1 MARFEEKAQK
11 ARNART
17 AHKIEL
23 IRPVVG
29 PSDFLPTD
37 EQKLVIGSKAPRLIV
52 FGGPGSGKTATLVE
66 TVVSLIKSD
75 GVKPGNS
82 GIDPNSIL
90 VLTYGRERAS
100 ELRDKIVI
108 QSGANAFEPIVRTF
122 HSLAFSIINTQ
133 VEADDPKYVL
143 ISGAEQ
149 DSFIRELLAN
159 PEHSPQVKWPKVLEP
174 ALSTKGF
181 ARELRDLILRASE
194 RNFTYKELI
203 ERGHLLNE
211 PWWEP
216 AANFWKIYDQILG
229 IRYGFVSGAAKRI
242 DSSSIISQAIFDL
255 NKRAKI
261 RESFQNKFK
270 VIVIDEFQESDNSQR
285 DLLDL
290 LASDR
295 VILFADP
302 QSAIGQFRGAD
313 PEGVRSY
320 ATNNN
325 FEALELT
332 TALRTPNSITELCNT
347 VSTKFRNP
355 GKTIEVSK
363 ENDEAKGAKDATSR
377 INAGKI
383 DVAKLASQSDCAN
396 YIAHAF
402 RTAHLRDGVAWS
414 QMAVILRSPGAGVS
428 AISRA
433 FALNNIPVR
442 IDSDAQALGEN
453 PAIKP
458 ILTIAQIALGT
469 IKLIPSNWDL
479 IEEILFSEFGGADA
493 LSLRQMRIDL
503 GKLRE
508 PGDEAKPSTQI
519 ILEIIDNNDAPL
531 PWEQLLSLK
540 RIADVIAEARKVVRM
555 NSKGSKKVDIA
566 DLIWAI
572 WSTAK
577 NYEGDSLATTWR
589 NRALKGGMRGAA
601 ADRDLDA
608 VITLFESARRFAE
621 RMPDSDPQLFLDQIL
636 SESIQS
642 DAIAAHGQRGE
653 VVSVMT
659 VHSAK
664 GLEWDLVAITGLQEG
679 VWPNLKARG
688 SLLGSERLV
697 ESERT
702 ESTARREIETSAA
715 NALVED
721 ERRLL
726 KVAISRAKQALV
738 VTAYSKEDDSEPSQY
753 FEEIYEAVHGTSS
766 IEAEVLDLPRS
777 LTPQALVSTLRRNLE
792 ASDSKK
798 SDSENKEFSAKLL
811 QTLAVREI
819 QSAKVENWLGGL
831 SLSTTE
837 PILPPDAQVSVS
849 PSNLQSFSEC
859 GLKWFIEKSGGR
871 DGDSTAQL
879 LGIAIHSL
887 AAMLKGEPGLTFDEL
902 ATRLENGWQLID
914 GNKGWVRDYQFKLA
928 LEKLEKFYKWYST
941 NKSNRTLFAVEAE
954 FNKVIGRALF
964 NGSVDRVEVDSEGRV
979 YIVDLKTGAPDI
991 SKKKAEDHKQLA
1003 GYQLAVYEEAFTGES
1018 PGTES
1023 AGAELLFL
1031 GTGGNS
1037 ASAKP
1042 QPVKDH
1048 ETIKAEVIAAADGM
1062 SANEFIATVNDRCR
1076 MCAVKG
1082 ICPIQPQGRTVIDK

>member
-1 MARFEEKAQK
+1 VAGNEKTAR
-11 ARNART
+11 
-17 AHKIEL
+17 KIEL
-23 IRPVVG
+23 IRPVVQ
-29 PSDFLPTD
+29 PFDFTATP
-37 EQKLVIGSKAPRLIV
+37 EQKLVIDSKVPRLIV
-52 FGGPGSGKTATLVE
+52 FGGPGTGKTSTLIE
-66 TVVSLIKSD
+66 TVVSQIKS
-75 GVKPGNS
+75 GV
-82 GIDPNSIL
+82 DPNSIL

-100 ELRDKIVI
+100 ELRDQIVI

-133 VEADDPKYVL
+133 VDADDSKYVL

-159 PEHSPQVKWPKVLEP
+159 PEHSPQVKWPKALEP

-194 RNFTYKELI
+194 RNFTYKKLI
-203 ERGHLLNE
+203 EKGHLLNE

-216 AANFWKIYDQILG
+216 AANFWKIYDEILG
-229 IRYGFVSGAAKRI
+229 IRYGFISGAAKRI
-242 DSSSIISQAIFDL
+242 DSSSIISQAIADL
-255 NKRAKI
+255 TKRAKI

-270 VIVIDEFQESDNSQR
+270 TVIIDEFQESDNSQR

-295 VILFADP
+295 VTLFADP

-313 PEGVRSY
+313 PEGVRAY
-320 ATNNN
+320 AAKNN
-325 FEALELT
+325 FEILEFT
-332 TALRTPNSITELCNT
+332 KSIRNPAAITDLSN
-347 VSTKFRNP
+347 VISSKFRIP
-355 GKTIEVSK
+355 GKPVASNERA
-363 ENDEAKGAKDATSR
+363 DM
-377 INAGKI
+377 GKI

-402 RTAHLRDGVAWS
+402 RTAHLRDGIAWS

-433 FALNNIPVR
+433 FALNNIPIQ
-442 IDSDAQALGEN
+442 IDSDAQSLGEN

-458 ILTIAQIALGT
+458 ILTIAQIALGS

-479 IEEILFSEFGGADA
+479 IEEVLFSEFGGADA
-493 LSLRQMRIDL
+493 LSLRQMRIEI

-508 PGDEAKPSTQI
+508 PGDEAKSSTQI

-531 PWEQLLSLK
+531 PWEQLLSL
-540 RIADVIAEARKVVRM
+540 RRVADVIAEARKVVRM
-555 NSKGSKKVDIA
+555 NSKGSNSVDIA

-572 WSTAK
+572 WSTAE
-577 NYEGDSLATTWR
+577 NYEGDTLAATWR
-589 NRALKGGMRGAA
+589 TRALKGGMRGAA

-621 RMPDSDPQLFLDQIL
+621 RMPGSDPQLFLDQIL

-642 DAIAAHGQRGE
+642 DAIAARGQRGE

-679 VWPNLKARG
+679 IWPNLKARG

-702 ESTARREIETSAA
+702 QAIARREIEVSAA

-726 KVAISRAKQALV
+726 KVAISRAKAALV
-738 VTAYSKEDDSEPSQY
+738 ITAYSKEDDSEPSQY
-753 FEEIYEAVHGTSS
+753 FEEIYESVHGISS
-766 IEAEVLDLPRS
+766 IEADVVELPRS
-777 LTPQALVSTLRRNLE
+777 LTPQALVSTLRQNLE
-792 ASDSKK
+792 ASDSGK
-798 SDSENKEFSAKLL
+798 SDLNNQEFSAKLL
-811 QTLAVREI
+811 QTLAAREI
-819 QSAKVENWLGGL
+819 QSAKVENWLGGFQL
-831 SLSTTE
+831 SSTE

-849 PSNLQSFSEC
+849 PSNLQTFSEC

-914 GNKGWVRDYQFKLA
+914 GNKGWVRDYQFSLA
-928 LEKLEKFYKWYST
+928 LEKLEKFYKWHSE
-941 NKSNRTLFAVEAE
+941 NKSKRTLFAVEAE
-954 FNKVIGRALF
+954 FEKVIGRALF
-964 NGSVDRVEVDSEGRV
+964 NGSVDRVEVDCEGRV

-1003 GYQLAVYEEAFTGES
+1003 GYQLAVYEEAFSGDS
-1018 PGTES
+1018 PGTQS

-1031 GTGGNS
+1031 GSDSKS

-1042 QPVKDH
+1042 QAVKDH
-1048 ETIKAEVIAAADGM
+1048 DAIKEEVIAAADAM
-1062 SANEFIATVNDRCR
+1062 SANQFTATVNDRCR

-1082 ICPIQPQGRTVIDK
+1082 LCPIQPQGRTVID

>member
-1 MARFEEKAQK
+1 MARNEKT
-11 ARNART
+11 AR
-17 AHKIEL
+17 KIEL
-23 IRPVVG
+23 IRPVIT
-29 PSDFLPTD
+29 PSDFAPTS
-37 EQKLVIGSKAPRLIV
+37 EQKLVIDSKSPRLIV
-52 FGGPGSGKTATLVE
+52 FGGPGTGKTTTLTE
-66 TVVSLIKSD
+66 TVVSQIKS
-75 GVKPGNS
+75 GV
-82 GIDPNSIL
+82 DPNSIL

-100 ELRDKIVI
+100 ELRDQIVI

-133 VEADDPKYVL
+133 VDADDPKYVL

-159 PEHSPQVKWPKVLEP
+159 PEHSPQVKWPKVLEQ

-194 RNFTYKELI
+194 RNFTYKKLVEK
-203 ERGHLLNE
+203 GHLLNE

-216 AANFWKIYDQILG
+216 AANFWKIYDEILG
-229 IRYGFVSGAAKRI
+229 IRYGFISGAAKRI
-242 DSSSIISQAIFDL
+242 DSSSIISQAISDL
-255 NKRAKI
+255 TKKPKI
-261 RESFQNKFK
+261 RDSFQNKFK
-270 VIVIDEFQESDNSQR
+270 IIIIDEFQESDNSQR
-285 DLLDL
+285 NLLDL

-313 PEGVRSY
+313 PEGVRAY
-320 ATNNN
+320 AASNN
-325 FEALELT
+325 FETLELT
-332 TALRTPNSITELCNT
+332 TAIRTPAAITELSNAI
-347 VSTKFRNP
+347 SSKFRNP
-355 GKTIEVSK
+355 GKPIEPKK
-363 ENDEAKGAKDATSR
+363 EAENATSR
-377 INAGKI
+377 I

-402 RTAHLRDGVAWS
+402 RSAHLRDGIAWS

-433 FALNNIPVR
+433 FALNNIPIQ

-458 ILTIAQIALGT
+458 ILTIAQIALGN

-479 IEEILFSEFGGADA
+479 IEEVLFSEFGGADA

-508 PGDEAKPSTQI
+508 PGDDAKPSTQI
-519 ILEIIDNNDAPL
+519 ILEIIDDNDAPL

-540 RIADVIAEARKVVRM
+540 RVADVIAEARKVVRM
-555 NSKGSKKVDIA
+555 NSKGSSSVDIA

-577 NYEGDSLATTWR
+577 NYEGDSLANTWR

-621 RMPDSDPQLFLDQIL
+621 RMPGSDPQLFLDQLL

-642 DAIAAHGQRGE
+642 DAIAARGQRGE

-679 VWPNLKARG
+679 IWPNLKARG

-702 ESTARREIETSAA
+702 EATARREIEASAA
-715 NALVED
+715 SALVED

-726 KVAISRAKQALV
+726 KVAVSRAKAALV
-738 VTAYSKEDDSEPSQY
+738 ITAYSKEDDSEPSQY
-753 FEEIYEAVHGTSS
+753 FEELYEHVHGISS
-766 IEAEVLDLPRS
+766 IEAEVVDLPRS
-777 LTPQALVSTLRRNLE
+777 LTPQALVSTLRRNLS
-792 ASDSKK
+792 ANDA
-798 SDSENKEFSAKLL
+798 EFSAKLL
-811 QTLAVREI
+811 QTLAAKEI

-831 SLSTTE
+831 KPSSTE

-928 LEKLEKFYKWYST
+928 LEKLEKFYKWHAE
-941 NKSNRTLFAVEAE
+941 NKSKRTLFAVEAE
-954 FNKVIGRALF
+954 FEKVIGRALF
-964 NGSVDRVEVDSEGRV
+964 NGSVDRVEVDEAGQV

-1003 GYQLAVYEEAFTGES
+1003 GYQLAVYEEAFSGDS
-1018 PGTES
+1018 PGVES

-1031 GTGGNS
+1031 GTDSKS

-1048 ETIKAEVIAAADGM
+1048 ETIKAEVVAAADAM
-1062 SANEFIATVNDRCR
+1062 SSNEFTATVNDRCR

-1082 ICPIQPQGRTVIDK
+1082 LCPIQPQGRSVIDP

>member
-1 MARFEEKAQK
+1 MARFEQK
-11 ARNART
+11 ARNERT
-17 AHKIEL
+17 ARKIEL
-23 IRPVVG
+23 IRPVVEAAN
-29 PSDFLPTD
+29 FVATT
-37 EQKLVIGSKAPRLIV
+37 EQKLVVDSNAPRLIV
-52 FGGPGSGKTATLVE
+52 LGGPGTGKTATLVE

-75 GVKPGNS
+75 V
-82 GIDPNSIL
+82 DPNSIL

-229 IRYGFVSGAAKRI
+229 IRYGFISGAAKRI
-242 DSSSIISQAIFDL
+242 DSSSIISQAISDL
-255 NKRAKI
+255 NQKAKI
-261 RESFQNKFK
+261 RALFQNKFK

-285 DLLDL
+285 KLLDL

-313 PEGVRSY
+313 PEGVRAY
-320 ATNNN
+320 AAKNGY
-325 FEALELT
+325 EELELT
-332 TALRTPNSITELCNT
+332 KAIRTPAAITELSNAI
-347 VSTKFRNP
+347 SAKFRIP
-355 GKTIEVSK
+355 GKPIQAT
-363 ENDEAKGAKDATSR
+363 GA
-377 INAGKI
+377 AGKI

-402 RTAHLRDGVAWS
+402 RTAHLRDGIAWS

-433 FALNNIPVR
+433 FALNNIPIQ

-458 ILTIAQIALGT
+458 ILTIAQIALGK

-479 IEEILFSEFGGADA
+479 IEEILFSEFGGADP
-493 LSLRQMRIDL
+493 LSLRQMRIDI

-555 NSKGSKKVDIA
+555 NSKGSNQVDIA

-577 NYEGDSLATTWR
+577 NYEGDLLAHTWR

-621 RMPDSDPQLFLDQIL
+621 RMPGSDPQLFLDQLL

-642 DAIAAHGQRGE
+642 DAIAARGQRGE

-679 VWPNLKARG
+679 IWPNLKARG

-702 ESTARREIETSAA
+702 QSTARREIETSAA

-726 KVAISRAKQALV
+726 KVAISRAKAALV

-753 FEEIYEAVHGTSS
+753 FEEIYESVHGISS

-777 LTPQALVSTLRRNLE
+777 LTPQALVSTLRQNLE
-792 ASDSKK
+792 GSDV
-798 SDSENKEFSAKLL
+798 FSARLL
-811 QTLAVREI
+811 RTLAAKEI

-837 PILPPDAQVSVS
+837 PILPPDAEVSVS

-887 AAMLKGEPGLTFDEL
+887 AAMLKGEPGLTFEEL
-902 ATRLENGWQLID
+902 STRLENGWQLID

-928 LEKLEKFYKWYST
+928 LEKLEKFYKWHST

-954 FNKVIGRALF
+954 FKKVIGRALF
-964 NGSVDRVEVDSEGRV
+964 NGSVDRVEVDNEGRV

-1018 PGTES
+1018 PGNQS

-1031 GTGGNS
+1031 GTDSKS
-1037 ASAKP
+1037 AAAKP
-1042 QPVKDH
+1042 QTVKNH
-1048 ETIKAEVIAAADGM
+1048 ETIKAEVIAAADAM
-1062 SANEFIATVNDRCR
+1062 SANEFTATVNDRCR

-1082 ICPIQPQGRTVIDK
+1082 LCPIQPQGRTVIDK

>member
-1 MARFEEKAQK
+1 MARFEQK
-11 ARNART
+11 ARNERT
-17 AHKIEL
+17 ARKIEL
-23 IRPVVG
+23 IRPVVEAAN
-29 PSDFLPTD
+29 FVATT
-37 EQKLVIGSKAPRLIV
+37 EQKLVIDSKAPRLIV
-52 FGGPGSGKTATLVE
+52 LGGPGTGKTATLVE

-75 GVKPGNS
+75 V
-82 GIDPNSIL
+82 DPNSIL

-229 IRYGFVSGAAKRI
+229 IRYGFISGAAKRI
-242 DSSSIISQAIFDL
+242 DSSSIISQAISDL
-255 NKRAKI
+255 NQKAKI
-261 RESFQNKFK
+261 RALFQNKFK

-285 DLLDL
+285 KLLDL

-313 PEGVRSY
+313 PEGVRAY
-320 ATNNN
+320 AAKNGY
-325 FEALELT
+325 EELELT
-332 TALRTPNSITELCNT
+332 KAIRTPAAITELSNAI
-347 VSTKFRNP
+347 SAKFRIP
-355 GKTIEVSK
+355 GKPIQ
-363 ENDEAKGAKDATSR
+363 ATQA
-377 INAGKI
+377 AGKI

-402 RTAHLRDGVAWS
+402 RTAHLRDGIAWS

-433 FALNNIPVR
+433 FALNNIPIQ

-458 ILTIAQIALGT
+458 ILTIAQIALGK

-479 IEEILFSEFGGADA
+479 IEEILFSEFGGADP
-493 LSLRQMRIDL
+493 LSLRQMRIDI

-555 NSKGSKKVDIA
+555 NSKGSNQVDIA

-577 NYEGDSLATTWR
+577 NYEGDLLANTWR

-621 RMPDSDPQLFLDQIL
+621 RMPGSDPQLFLDQLL

-642 DAIAAHGQRGE
+642 DAIAARGQRGE

-679 VWPNLKARG
+679 IWPNLKARG

-702 ESTARREIETSAA
+702 QSTARREIETSAA

-726 KVAISRAKQALV
+726 KVAISRAKAALV

-753 FEEIYEAVHGTSS
+753 FEEIYEAVHGISS

-777 LTPQALVSTLRRNLE
+777 LTPQALVSTLRQNLE
-792 ASDSKK
+792 DSDV
-798 SDSENKEFSAKLL
+798 FSARLL
-811 QTLAVREI
+811 RTLAAKEI

-831 SLSTTE
+831 GLSTTE
-837 PILPPDAQVSVS
+837 PILPPDAEVSVS

-887 AAMLKGEPGLTFDEL
+887 AAMLKGEPGLTFEEL
-902 ATRLENGWQLID
+902 STRLENGWQLID

-928 LEKLEKFYKWYST
+928 LEKLEKFYKWHST

-954 FNKVIGRALF
+954 FKKVIGRALF
-964 NGSVDRVEVDSEGRV
+964 NGSVDRVEVDNEGRV

-1018 PGTES
+1018 PGNQS

-1031 GTGGNS
+1031 GTDSKS
-1037 ASAKP
+1037 AAAKP
-1042 QPVKDH
+1042 QTVKDH
-1048 ETIKAEVIAAADGM
+1048 ETIKAEVIAAADAM
-1062 SANEFIATVNDRCR
+1062 SANEFTATVNDRCR

-1082 ICPIQPQGRTVIDK
+1082 LCPIQPQGRTVIDK

>member
-1 MARFEEKAQK
+1 MARFEQK
-11 ARNART
+11 ARNERT
-17 AHKIEL
+17 ARKIEL
-23 IRPVVG
+23 IRPVVEAAN
-29 PSDFLPTD
+29 FVATT
-37 EQKLVIGSKAPRLIV
+37 EQKLVIDSNAPRLIV
-52 FGGPGSGKTATLVE
+52 LGGPGTGKTATLVE

-75 GVKPGNS
+75 G
-82 GIDPNSIL
+82 DPNSIL

-229 IRYGFVSGAAKRI
+229 IRYGFISGAAKRI
-242 DSSSIISQAIFDL
+242 DSSSIISQAISDL
-255 NKRAKI
+255 NQKAKI
-261 RESFQNKFK
+261 RALFQNKFK

-285 DLLDL
+285 KLLDL

-313 PEGVRSY
+313 PEGVRAY
-320 ATNNN
+320 AAKNGY
-325 FEALELT
+325 EELELT
-332 TALRTPNSITELCNT
+332 KAIRTPAAITELSNAI
-347 VSTKFRNP
+347 SAKFRIP
-355 GKTIEVSK
+355 GKPIQTTQ
-363 ENDEAKGAKDATSR
+363 A
-377 INAGKI
+377 AGKI

-402 RTAHLRDGVAWS
+402 RTAHLRDGIAWS

-433 FALNNIPVR
+433 FALNNIPIQ

-458 ILTIAQIALGT
+458 ILTIAQIALGK

-479 IEEILFSEFGGADA
+479 IEEILFSEFGGADP
-493 LSLRQMRIDL
+493 LSLRQMRIDI

-555 NSKGSKKVDIA
+555 NSKGSNQVDIA

-577 NYEGDSLATTWR
+577 NYEGDLLANTWR

-621 RMPDSDPQLFLDQIL
+621 RMPGSDPQLFLDQLL

-642 DAIAAHGQRGE
+642 DAIAARGQRGE

-679 VWPNLKARG
+679 IWPNLKARG

-702 ESTARREIETSAA
+702 QSTARREIETSAA

-726 KVAISRAKQALV
+726 KVAISRAKAALV

-753 FEEIYEAVHGTSS
+753 FEEIYEAVHGISS

-777 LTPQALVSTLRRNLE
+777 LTPQALVSTLRQNLE
-792 ASDSKK
+792 DSDV
-798 SDSENKEFSAKLL
+798 FSARLL
-811 QTLAVREI
+811 RTLAAKEI

-837 PILPPDAQVSVS
+837 PILLPDSEVSVS

-887 AAMLKGEPGLTFDEL
+887 AAMLKGEPGLTFEEL
-902 ATRLENGWQLID
+902 STRLENGWQLID

-928 LEKLEKFYKWYST
+928 LEKLEKFYKWHST

-954 FNKVIGRALF
+954 FKKVIGRALF
-964 NGSVDRVEVDSEGRV
+964 NGSVDRVEVDNEGRV

-1018 PGTES
+1018 PGNQS

-1031 GTGGNS
+1031 GTDSKS
-1037 ASAKP
+1037 AAAKP
-1042 QPVKDH
+1042 QTVKDH
-1048 ETIKAEVIAAADGM
+1048 ETIKAEVIAAADAM
-1062 SANEFIATVNDRCR
+1062 SANEFTATVNDRCR

-1082 ICPIQPQGRTVIDK
+1082 LCPIQPQGRTVIDK

>member
-1 MARFEEKAQK
+1 MARTEKS
-11 ARNART
+11 AR
-17 AHKIEL
+17 KIEL
-23 IRPVVG
+23 IRPVIEA
-29 PSDFLPTD
+29 SNFAATT
-37 EQKLVIGSKAPRLIV
+37 EQKLVIDSDAPRLIV
-52 FGGPGSGKTATLVE
+52 FGGPGTGKTKTLTQ
-66 TVVSLIKSD
+66 TVVSQIKS
-75 GVKPGNS
+75 GV
-82 GIDPNSIL
+82 DPNSIL

-100 ELRDKIVI
+100 ELRDQIVI

-133 VEADDPKYVL
+133 VDADDPKYVL

-194 RNFTYKELI
+194 RNFTYKKLVEK
-203 ERGHLLNE
+203 GHLLNE

-216 AANFWKIYDQILG
+216 AANFWKIYDEILG
-229 IRYGFVSGAAKRI
+229 IRYGFISGAAKRI
-242 DSSSIISQAIFDL
+242 DSSSIISQAISDL
-255 NKRAKI
+255 TKRAKI

-270 VIVIDEFQESDNSQR
+270 TIIIDEFQESDNSQR

-313 PEGVRSY
+313 PEGVRAY
-320 ATNNN
+320 AANNN
-325 FEALELT
+325 FETLELT
-332 TALRTPNSITELCNT
+332 TAIRTPAAITELSNAI
-347 VSTKFRNP
+347 SSKFRNP
-355 GKTIEVSK
+355 GKPVAPAEPSQPR
-363 ENDEAKGAKDATSR
+363 DDATSR
-377 INAGKI
+377 I

-402 RTAHLRDGVAWS
+402 RSAHLRDGIAWS

-433 FALNNIPVR
+433 FALNNIPIQ

-458 ILTIAQIALGT
+458 ILTIAQIALGNL
-469 IKLIPSNWDL
+469 KLIPSNWDL
-479 IEEILFSEFGGADA
+479 IEEVLFSEFGGADA

-508 PGDEAKPSTQI
+508 PGDDAKPSTQI
-519 ILEIIDNNDAPL
+519 ILEIIDHNDSPL

-540 RIADVIAEARKVVRM
+540 RVADVIAEARKVVRM
-555 NSKGSKKVDIA
+555 NSKGSSSVDIA

-621 RMPDSDPQLFLDQIL
+621 RMPGSDPQLFLDQIL

-642 DAIAAHGQRGE
+642 DAIAARGQRGE

-679 VWPNLKARG
+679 TWPNLKARG

-702 ESTARREIETSAA
+702 EATARREIEASAA
-715 NALVED
+715 SALVED

-726 KVAISRAKQALV
+726 KVAVSRAKAALV
-738 VTAYSKEDDSEPSQY
+738 ITAYSKEDDSEPSQY
-753 FEEIYEAVHGTSS
+753 FEELYEHVHGISS
-766 IEAEVLDLPRS
+766 IEADVVDLPRS
-777 LTPQALVSTLRRNLE
+777 LTPQALVSTLRRNLSTND
-792 ASDSKK
+792 A
-798 SDSENKEFSAKLL
+798 EFAAKLL
-811 QTLAVREI
+811 QTLAAKEI

-831 SLSTTE
+831 KPSSTE
-837 PILPPDAQVSVS
+837 PILPPDAEVSVS

-928 LEKLEKFYKWYST
+928 LEKLEKFYKWHSE
-941 NKSNRTLFAVEAE
+941 NKSKRTLFAVEAE
-954 FNKVIGRALF
+954 FEKVIGRALF

-991 SKKKAEDHKQLA
+991 TKKKAEDHKQLA
-1003 GYQLAVYEEAFTGES
+1003 GYQLAVYEEAFSGES
-1018 PGTES
+1018 PGILS

-1031 GTGGNS
+1031 GTDTKS

-1048 ETIKAEVIAAADGM
+1048 ETIKAEVVAAADAM
-1062 SANEFIATVNDRCR
+1062 SANEFTATVNDRCR

-1082 ICPIQPQGRTVIDK
+1082 LCPIQPQGRTVIDQ

>member
-1 MARFEEKAQK
+1 MARFEQK
-11 ARNART
+11 ARSERSAR
-17 AHKIEL
+17 KIEL
-23 IRPVVG
+23 IRPVIEA
-29 PSDFLPTD
+29 SNFAATA
-37 EQKLVIGSKAPRLIV
+37 EQKLVIDSDAPRLIA
-52 FGGPGSGKTATLVE
+52 FGGPGTGKTSTLVE
-66 TVVSLIKSD
+66 AVVSLI
-75 GVKPGNS
+75 NS

-100 ELRDKIVI
+100 ELRDQIVI

-133 VEADDPKYVL
+133 VNSDDPKYVL

-194 RNFTYKELI
+194 RNFTYKQLI
-203 ERGHLLNE
+203 EKGHLLNE

-216 AANFWKIYDQILG
+216 AANFWKIYDEILG
-229 IRYGFVSGAAKRI
+229 IRYGFISGAAKRI
-242 DSSSIISQAIFDL
+242 DSSSIISQAISDL
-255 NKRAKI
+255 SKKAKI

-285 DLLDL
+285 ELLDL

-313 PEGVRSY
+313 PEGVRAY
-320 ATNNN
+320 AAKNGYKE
-325 FEALELT
+325 FELT
-332 TALRTPNSITELCNT
+332 TAIRTPAAITELSNAI
-347 VSTKFRNP
+347 SAKFRNP
-355 GKTIEVSK
+355 GKTIKVA
-363 ENDEAKGAKDATSR
+363 NDATSG
-377 INAGKI
+377 IDMGKI
-383 DVAKLASQSDCAN
+383 NVAKLASQSDCAN

-402 RTAHLRDGVAWS
+402 RTAHLRDGIAWS

-433 FALNNIPVR
+433 FALNNIPIQ

-458 ILTIAQIALGT
+458 ILTMAQIALGK
-469 IKLIPSNWDL
+469 IKLVPSNWDL
-479 IEEILFSEFGGADA
+479 IEEVLFSEFGGADA
-493 LSLRQMRIDL
+493 LSLRQMRIDI

-508 PGDEAKPSTQI
+508 PGDDAKSSTHL

-555 NSKGSKKVDIA
+555 NSKGANKVDIA

-577 NYEGDSLATTWR
+577 NYEGDSLASTWR
-589 NRALKGGMRGAA
+589 TRALKGGMRGAA

-621 RMPDSDPQLFLDQIL
+621 RMPGSDPQLFLDQIL

-642 DAIAAHGQRGE
+642 DAIAARGQRGE

-679 VWPNLKARG
+679 IWPNLKARG

-702 ESTARREIETSAA
+702 QATARREIEVSAA

-726 KVAISRAKQALV
+726 KVAISRAKAALV
-738 VTAYSKEDDSEPSQY
+738 ITAYSKEDDSEPSQY
-753 FEEIYEAVHGTSS
+753 FEEIYEAVHGISS
-766 IEAEVLDLPRS
+766 IEADVVELPRS
-777 LTPQALVSTLRRNLE
+777 LTPQALVSTLRQNLE
-792 ASDSKK
+792 TSNST
-798 SDSENKEFSAKLL
+798 NKEFSARLL
-811 QTLAVREI
+811 KTLATKEI

-831 SLSTTE
+831 KISSTE

-928 LEKLEKFYKWYST
+928 LEKLEKFYKWHAT
-941 NKSNRTLFAVEAE
+941 NKSNRNLFAVEAE
-954 FNKVIGRALF
+954 FEKVIGRALF

-1003 GYQLAVYEEAFTGES
+1003 GYQLAVYEEAFTGDS
-1018 PGTES
+1018 PGTQS

-1031 GTGGNS
+1031 GTDGKS

-1048 ETIKAEVIAAADGM
+1048 ETIKAEVIAAADAM
-1062 SANEFIATVNDRCR
+1062 SANEFTATVNDRCR

-1082 ICPIQPQGRTVIDK
+1082 LCPIQPQGRTVIDKC

>member
-1 MARFEEKAQK
+1 V
-11 ARNART
+11 ART
-17 AHKIEL
+17 EKSARKIEL
-23 IRPVVG
+23 IRPALT
-29 PSDFLPTD
+29 PFDFAPTP
-37 EQKLVIGSKAPRLIV
+37 EQKLVIDSKLPRLIV
-52 FGGPGSGKTATLVE
+52 FGGPGTGKTKTLTQ
-66 TVVSLIKSD
+66 TVVSQIKS
-75 GVKPGNS
+75 GV
-82 GIDPNSIL
+82 DPNSIL

-100 ELRDKIVI
+100 ELRDQIVI

-133 VEADDPKYVL
+133 VDADDPKYVL

-194 RNFTYKELI
+194 RNFTYKKLVEK
-203 ERGHLLNE
+203 GHLLNE

-216 AANFWKIYDQILG
+216 AANFWKIYDEILG
-229 IRYGFVSGAAKRI
+229 IRYGFISGAAKRI
-242 DSSSIISQAIFDL
+242 DSSSIISQAISDL
-255 NKRAKI
+255 TTRAKI

-270 VIVIDEFQESDNSQR
+270 VIIIDEFQESDNSQR
-285 DLLDL
+285 ELLDL

-313 PEGVRSY
+313 PEGVRAY
-320 ATNNN
+320 AANNN
-325 FEALELT
+325 FETLELT
-332 TALRTPNSITELCNT
+332 TAIRTPAAITELSNAI
-347 VSTKFRNP
+347 SSKFRNP
-355 GKTIEVSK
+355 GKPVAPAEPSQPR
-363 ENDEAKGAKDATSR
+363 NDATSR
-377 INAGKI
+377 I

-402 RTAHLRDGVAWS
+402 RSAHLRDGIAWS

-433 FALNNIPVR
+433 FALNNIPIQ

-458 ILTIAQIALGT
+458 ILTIAQIALGN

-479 IEEILFSEFGGADA
+479 IEEVLFSEFGGTDA
-493 LSLRQMRIDL
+493 LSLRQMRIDI

-508 PGDEAKPSTQI
+508 PGDDARPSTQI
-519 ILEIIDNNDAPL
+519 ILEIIDHNDAPL

-540 RIADVIAEARKVVRM
+540 RVADVISEARKVVRM
-555 NSKGSKKVDIA
+555 NPKGSSSVDIA

-577 NYEGDSLATTWR
+577 NYEGDLLATTWR

-621 RMPDSDPQLFLDQIL
+621 RMPGSDPQLFLDQIL

-642 DAIAAHGQRGE
+642 DAIAARGQRGE

-664 GLEWDLVAITGLQEG
+664 GMEWDLVAITGLQEG
-679 VWPNLKARG
+679 AWPNLKARG

-702 ESTARREIETSAA
+702 EATARREIEASAA

-726 KVAISRAKQALV
+726 KVAVSRAKAALV
-738 VTAYSKEDDSEPSQY
+738 ITAYSKEDDSEPSQY
-753 FEEIYEAVHGTSS
+753 FEELYEHVHGISS
-766 IEAEVLDLPRS
+766 IEAEVVDLPRA
-777 LTPQALVSTLRRNLE
+777 LTPQALVSTLRRNLS
-792 ASDSKK
+792 ATDA
-798 SDSENKEFSAKLL
+798 EFSAKLL
-811 QTLAVREI
+811 QTLAAKEI
-819 QSAKVENWLGGL
+819 QSAKVENWLGAL
-831 SLSTTE
+831 NPSSTE

-928 LEKLEKFYKWYST
+928 LEKLEKFYKWHSE

-954 FNKVIGRALF
+954 FEKVIGRALF

-991 SKKKAEDHKQLA
+991 TKKKAEDHKQLA
-1003 GYQLAVYEEAFTGES
+1003 GYQLAVYEEAFSGES
-1018 PGTES
+1018 PGIES

-1031 GTGGNS
+1031 GTDTKS

-1042 QPVKDH
+1042 QSVKDY
-1048 ETIKAEVIAAADGM
+1048 ETIKAEVIAAADAM
-1062 SANEFIATVNDRCR
+1062 SANEFTATVNDRCR

-1082 ICPIQPQGRTVIDK
+1082 LCPIQPQGRSVIDQ

>member
-1 MARFEEKAQK
+1 MARTEKS
-11 ARNART
+11 AR
-17 AHKIEL
+17 KIEL
-23 IRPVVG
+23 IRPVIT
-29 PSDFLPTD
+29 PSEFAPST
-37 EQKLVIGSKAPRLIV
+37 EQKLVIDSKSPRLIV
-52 FGGPGSGKTATLVE
+52 VGGPGTGKTATLIE
-66 TVVSLIKSD
+66 TVVSQIKS
-75 GVKPGNS
+75 GV
-82 GIDPNSIL
+82 DPNSIL

-100 ELRDKIVI
+100 ELRDQIVI

-133 VEADDPKYVL
+133 VAADDPKYVL

-149 DSFIRELLAN
+149 DSFIRGLLAN
-159 PEHSPQVKWPKVLEP
+159 PEHSPQVKWPKVLEQ

-203 ERGHLLNE
+203 EKGHSLNE

-216 AANFWKIYDQILG
+216 AANFWKIYDEILG
-229 IRYGFVSGAAKRI
+229 IRYGFLSGAAKRI
-242 DSSSIISQAIFDL
+242 DSSSIISQAISDL
-255 NKRAKI
+255 TKKTKI
-261 RESFQNKFK
+261 RDSFQNKFK
-270 VIVIDEFQESDNSQR
+270 IIVIDEFQESDNSQR
-285 DLLDL
+285 NLLDL

-313 PEGVRSY
+313 PEGVRIY
-320 ATNNN
+320 AANNN
-325 FEALELT
+325 FETLELT
-332 TALRTPNSITELCNT
+332 MAIRTPTAITELSNAI
-347 VSTKFRNP
+347 STKFRNP
-355 GKTIEVSK
+355 GKSVAPAEPG
-363 ENDEAKGAKDATSR
+363 DM
-377 INAGKI
+377 GKI

-396 YIAHAF
+396 YIAHTF
-402 RTAHLRDGVAWS
+402 RTAHLRDGIAWS

-433 FALNNIPVR
+433 FALNNIPIQ

-458 ILTIAQIALGT
+458 ILTIAQIALGN

-479 IEEILFSEFGGADA
+479 VEDILFSEFGGADA

-508 PGDEAKPSTQI
+508 PGDDAKSSTQI
-519 ILEIIDNNDAPL
+519 ILEIIENNDAPL

-540 RIADVIAEARKVVRM
+540 RIADVIAEARKIVRM
-555 NSKGSKKVDIA
+555 NSKGTNKVDIA

-577 NYEGDSLATTWR
+577 NYEGDLLANTWR
-589 NRALKGGMRGAA
+589 DRALKGGMRGAA

-621 RMPDSDPQLFLDQIL
+621 RMPGSDPQLFLDQLL

-642 DAIAAHGQRGE
+642 DAIAARGQRGE

-679 VWPNLKARG
+679 IWPNLKARG

-702 ESTARREIETSAA
+702 QLTARREIEASAA
-715 NALVED
+715 SALVED

-726 KVAISRAKQALV
+726 KVAVSRAKAALV
-738 VTAYSKEDDSEPSQY
+738 ITAYSKEDDSEPSQY
-753 FEEIYEAVHGTSS
+753 FEELYEHVHGISS
-766 IEAEVLDLPRS
+766 IEAEVVDLPRS
-777 LTPQALVSTLRRNLE
+777 LTPQALVSTLRRNLSINDGKD
-792 ASDSKK
+792 SDST
-798 SDSENKEFSAKLL
+798 SKEFSAKLL
-811 QTLAVREI
+811 QTLAGNEI
-819 QSAKVENWLGGL
+819 QSAKVENWLGAL
-831 SLSTTE
+831 NPSSTE
-837 PILPPDAQVSVS
+837 PVLPPDAQVSVS
-849 PSNLQSFSEC
+849 PSNLQSLSEC

-887 AAMLKGEPGLTFDEL
+887 AAMLKGEPGLTFDDL

-928 LEKLEKFYKWYST
+928 LQKLEKFYKWNSE
-941 NKSNRTLFAVEAE
+941 NKSNRTLFAVEAGFE
-954 FNKVIGRALF
+954 KVIGRALF
-964 NGSVDRVEVDSEGRV
+964 NGSVDRVEVDEAGRV
-979 YIVDLKTGAPDI
+979 YIVDLKTGPPDVT
-991 SKKKAEDHKQLA
+991 KKKAEDHKQLA
-1003 GYQLAVYEEAFTGES
+1003 GYQLAVYEEAFSGDS
-1018 PGTES
+1018 PGVES

-1031 GTGGNS
+1031 GTDTKS

-1042 QPVKDH
+1042 QSVKNH
-1048 ETIKAEVIAAADGM
+1048 ETIKAEVVAAADAM
-1062 SANEFIATVNDRCR
+1062 SSNEFTATVNDRCR

-1082 ICPIQPQGRTVIDK
+1082 LCPIQPQGRSVIDQ

>member
-23 IRPVVG
+23 IRPVIA

-37 EQKLVIGSKAPRLIV
+37 EQKLVIDSKAPRLIV
-52 FGGPGSGKTATLVE
+52 FGGPGSGKTSTLVE

-270 VIVIDEFQESDNSQR
+270 VIVVDEFQESDNSQR
-285 DLLDL
+285 NLLDL

-313 PEGVRSY
+313 PEGVRAY
-320 ATNNN
+320 ANKNNY
-325 FEALELT
+325 ESLELT

-363 ENDEAKGAKDATSR
+363 ENDEAKGVKDATSR
-377 INAGKI
+377 ISAGKI

-458 ILTIAQIALGT
+458 ILTIVQIALGT

-508 PGDEAKPSTQI
+508 AGDEPKPSTQI

-531 PWEQLLSLK
+531 PWEQLLLLK

-555 NSKGSKKVDIA
+555 NSKGSKKIDIA

-679 VWPNLKARG
+679 TWPNLKARG

-702 ESTARREIETSAA
+702 QATARREIEASAA
-715 NALVED
+715 SALVED

-726 KVAISRAKQALV
+726 KVAISRAKQSLV

-753 FEEIYEAVHGTSS
+753 FEEIYEAVHGISS
-766 IEAEVLDLPRS
+766 IEAKVLDLPRS

-792 ASDSKK
+792 DSD
-798 SDSENKEFSAKLL
+798 EFSAKLL
-811 QTLAVREI
+811 QTLATKEI

-837 PILPPDAQVSVS
+837 PILPPDAEVSVS

-928 LEKLEKFYKWYST
+928 LEKLEKFYKWHST

-954 FNKVIGRALF
+954 FKKVIGRALF

-979 YIVDLKTGAPDI
+979 YIIDLKTGAPDI

>member
-1 MARFEEKAQK
+1 MARNEKS
-11 ARNART
+11 AR
-17 AHKIEL
+17 KIEL
-23 IRPVVG
+23 IRPVIT
-29 PSDFLPTD
+29 PSDFAPTP
-37 EQKLVIGSKAPRLIV
+37 EQKLVIDSKSPRLIV
-52 FGGPGSGKTATLVE
+52 FGGPGTGKTTTLTQ
-66 TVVSLIKSD
+66 TVVSQIKS
-75 GVKPGNS
+75 GV
-82 GIDPNSIL
+82 DPNSIL

-100 ELRDKIVI
+100 ELRDQIVI

-133 VEADDPKYVL
+133 VDADDPKYVL

-159 PEHSPQVKWPKVLEP
+159 PEHSPQVKWPKVLDQ

-194 RNFTYKELI
+194 RNFTYKKLVEK
-203 ERGHLLNE
+203 GHLLNE

-216 AANFWKIYDQILG
+216 AANFWKIYDEILG
-229 IRYGFVSGAAKRI
+229 IRYGFISGAAKRI
-242 DSSSIISQAIFDL
+242 DSSSIISQAISDL
-255 NKRAKI
+255 TKIPKI
-261 RESFQNKFK
+261 RDSFQNKFK
-270 VIVIDEFQESDNSQR
+270 IIIIDEFQESDNSQR
-285 DLLDL
+285 NLLDL

-313 PEGVRSY
+313 PEGVRAY
-320 ATNNN
+320 AANNN
-325 FEALELT
+325 FETLELT
-332 TALRTPNSITELCNT
+332 TAIRTPAAITELSNAI
-347 VSTKFRNP
+347 SSKFRNP
-355 GKTIEVSK
+355 GKPVAPKK
-363 ENDEAKGAKDATSR
+363 EAENATSR
-377 INAGKI
+377 I

-402 RTAHLRDGVAWS
+402 RSAHLRDGIAWS

-433 FALNNIPVR
+433 FALNNIPIQ

-458 ILTIAQIALGT
+458 ILTIAQIALGN

-508 PGDEAKPSTQI
+508 PGDDAKPSTQI

-555 NSKGSKKVDIA
+555 NSKGSSSVDIA

-577 NYEGDSLATTWR
+577 NYEGDSLANTWR

-621 RMPDSDPQLFLDQIL
+621 RMPGSDPQLFLDQLL

-642 DAIAAHGQRGE
+642 DAIAARGQRGE

-679 VWPNLKARG
+679 IWPNLKARG

-702 ESTARREIETSAA
+702 EATARREIEASAA
-715 NALVED
+715 SALVED

-726 KVAISRAKQALV
+726 KVAVSRAKAALV
-738 VTAYSKEDDSEPSQY
+738 ITAYSKEDDSEPSQY
-753 FEEIYEAVHGTSS
+753 FEELYEHVHGISS
-766 IEAEVLDLPRS
+766 IEAEVVDLPRS
-777 LTPQALVSTLRRNLE
+777 LTPQALVSTLRRNLSS
-792 ASDSKK
+792 SDSK
-798 SDSENKEFSAKLL
+798 NKDAEFSAKLL
-811 QTLAVREI
+811 QTLAAKEI

-831 SLSTTE
+831 NPSSTD
-837 PILPPDAQVSVS
+837 PVLPPDAQVSVS

-928 LEKLEKFYKWYST
+928 LEKLEKFYKWHAE
-941 NKSNRTLFAVEAE
+941 NKSKRTLFAVEAE
-954 FNKVIGRALF
+954 FEKVIGRALF
-964 NGSVDRVEVDSEGRV
+964 NGSVDRVEVDEAGRV

-1003 GYQLAVYEEAFTGES
+1003 GYQLAVYEEAFSGDS
-1018 PGTES
+1018 PGVES

-1031 GTGGNS
+1031 GTDSKS

-1048 ETIKAEVIAAADGM
+1048 ETIKAEVVAAADAM
-1062 SANEFIATVNDRCR
+1062 SSNEFTATVNDRCR

-1082 ICPIQPQGRTVIDK
+1082 LCPIQPQGRSVIDP

>member
-1 MARFEEKAQK
+1 MARFE
-11 ARNART
+11 RNERSAS
-17 AHKIEL
+17 KIEL
-23 IRPVVG
+23 IRPVVA

-37 EQKLVIGSKAPRLIV
+37 EQKLVIGSKSPRLIV
-52 FGGPGSGKTATLVE
+52 FGGPGTGKTATLVE

-133 VEADDPKYVL
+133 VEVDDPKYVL

-159 PEHSPQVKWPKVLEP
+159 PEYSPQVKWPKVLEP

-194 RNFTYKELI
+194 RNFTYKKLI
-203 ERGHLLNE
+203 ETGHLLNE

-216 AANFWKIYDQILG
+216 AANFWKIYDQVLG

-255 NKRAKI
+255 NKKAKI

-313 PEGVRSY
+313 PEGVRAY
-320 ATNNN
+320 AANNN
-325 FEALELT
+325 FESLELT

-355 GKTIEVSK
+355 GKAIE
-363 ENDEAKGAKDATSR
+363 GAKDAAST
-377 INAGKI
+377 INTGKI

-479 IEEILFSEFGGADA
+479 VEEILFSEFGGADA

-508 PGDEAKPSTQI
+508 PGDDAKSSTQI

-577 NYEGDSLATTWR
+577 NYEGDSIATTWR

-679 VWPNLKARG
+679 IWPNLKARG

-702 ESTARREIETSAA
+702 QATARREIEASAA
-715 NALVED
+715 SALVED

-726 KVAISRAKQALV
+726 KVAISRAKNSLV

-753 FEEIYEAVHGTSS
+753 FEEIYEAVHGISS
-766 IEAEVLDLPRS
+766 IEAETIELPRS

-792 ASDSKK
+792 DSVSTK
-798 SDSENKEFSAKLL
+798 NQFSAKLL
-811 QTLAVREI
+811 QTLAAREI

-831 SLSTTE
+831 KQSTAE
-837 PILPPDAQVSVS
+837 PILPPDSQVSVS

-887 AAMLKGEPGLTFDEL
+887 AAMLKGEPGLTFDDL
-902 ATRLENGWQLID
+902 AVRLENGWQLID

-928 LEKLEKFYKWYST
+928 LEKLEKFYKWHAE
-941 NKSNRTLFAVEAE
+941 NKSKRTLFAVEAE
-954 FNKVIGRALF
+954 FEKVIGRALF

-1003 GYQLAVYEEAFTGES
+1003 GYQLAVYEEAFKGES

-1042 QPVKDH
+1042 QPVKEH
-1048 ETIKAEVIAAADGM
+1048 ETIKAEVIAAADAM

-1082 ICPIQPQGRTVIDK
+1082 LCPIQPQGRSVIDK

>member
-1 MARFEEKAQK
+1 MARNE
-11 ARNART
+11 RST
-17 AHKIEL
+17 SKIEL
-23 IRPVVG
+23 IRPVVA
-29 PSDFLPTD
+29 PTNFAATP
-37 EQKLVIGSKAPRLIV
+37 EQKLVIGSKSPRLIV
-52 FGGPGSGKTATLVE
+52 FGGPGTGKTSTLIE
-66 TVVSLIKSD
+66 TVVSQIK
-75 GVKPGNS
+75 S

-255 NKRAKI
+255 NERAKI

-313 PEGVRSY
+313 PEGVRAY
-320 ATNNN
+320 AANNN
-325 FEALELT
+325 FETLELT

-355 GKTIEVSK
+355 GKPIQSL
-363 ENDEAKGAKDATSR
+363 EAT
-377 INAGKI
+377 GKI

-508 PGDEAKPSTQI
+508 PGDEPKSSTQI

-555 NSKGSKKVDIA
+555 NSKGSKKIDIA
-566 DLIWAI
+566 DLIWAT

-702 ESTARREIETSAA
+702 QATARREIEASAA
-715 NALVED
+715 SALVED

-753 FEEIYEAVHGTSS
+753 FEEIYEAVHGISS
-766 IEAEVLDLPRS
+766 IEAEVLNLPRS

-792 ASDSKK
+792 DSD
-798 SDSENKEFSAKLL
+798 EFSARLL
-811 QTLAVREI
+811 QTLAAREI

-837 PILPPDAQVSVS
+837 PILPPDAEVSVS

-928 LEKLEKFYKWYST
+928 LEKLEKFYKWHST

-1031 GTGGNS
+1031 GTDGKS

-1048 ETIKAEVIAAADGM
+1048 EIIKAEVIAAADGM

-1082 ICPIQPQGRTVIDK
+1082 LCPIQPQGRTVIDK

>member
-1 MARFEEKAQK
+1 MARFEQK
-11 ARNART
+11 ARSERSAR
-17 AHKIEL
+17 KIEL
-23 IRPVVG
+23 IRPVIEA
-29 PSDFLPTD
+29 SNFAATA
-37 EQKLVIGSKAPRLIV
+37 EQKLVIDSDAPRLIV
-52 FGGPGSGKTATLVE
+52 FGGPGTGKTSTLVE
-66 TVVSLIKSD
+66 AVVSLINSD
-75 GVKPGNS
+75 GVKP

-100 ELRDKIVI
+100 ELRDQIVI

-133 VEADDPKYVL
+133 VNSDDPKYVL

-203 ERGHLLNE
+203 EKGHLLNE

-216 AANFWKIYDQILG
+216 AANFWKIYDEILG
-229 IRYGFVSGAAKRI
+229 IRYGFISGAAKRI
-242 DSSSIISQAIFDL
+242 DSSSIISQAISDL
-255 NKRAKI
+255 SKKAKI

-285 DLLDL
+285 ELLDL

-313 PEGVRSY
+313 PEGVRAY
-320 ATNNN
+320 AAKNGYKE
-325 FEALELT
+325 FELT
-332 TALRTPNSITELCNT
+332 TAIRTPPAITELSNAI
-347 VSTKFRNP
+347 SAKFRNP
-355 GKTIEVSK
+355 GKTIKVA
-363 ENDEAKGAKDATSR
+363 NDATSG
-377 INAGKI
+377 IDTGKI
-383 DVAKLASQSDCAN
+383 NVAKLASQSDCAN

-402 RTAHLRDGVAWS
+402 RTEHLRDGIAWS

-433 FALNNIPVR
+433 FALNNIPIQ

-458 ILTIAQIALGT
+458 ILTMAQIALGK
-469 IKLIPSNWDL
+469 IKLVPSNWDL
-479 IEEILFSEFGGADA
+479 IEEVLFSEFGGADA
-493 LSLRQMRIDL
+493 LSLRQMRIDI

-508 PGDEAKPSTQI
+508 PGDDAKSSTQL

-540 RIADVIAEARKVVRM
+540 RIADVIAEARKIVRM
-555 NSKGSKKVDIA
+555 NSKGANKVDIA

-577 NYEGDSLATTWR
+577 NYEGDSLASTWR
-589 NRALKGGMRGAA
+589 TRALKGGMRGAA

-621 RMPDSDPQLFLDQIL
+621 RMPGSDPQLFLDQIL

-642 DAIAAHGQRGE
+642 DAIAARGQRGE

-679 VWPNLKARG
+679 IWPNLKARG

-702 ESTARREIETSAA
+702 QATARREIEASAA

-726 KVAISRAKQALV
+726 KVAISRAKAALV
-738 VTAYSKEDDSEPSQY
+738 ITAYSKEDDSEPSQY
-753 FEEIYEAVHGTSS
+753 FEEIYEAVHGISS
-766 IEAEVLDLPRS
+766 IEADVVELPRS
-777 LTPQALVSTLRRNLE
+777 LTPQALVSTLRQNLE
-792 ASDSKK
+792 ASDLT
-798 SDSENKEFSAKLL
+798 NKEFSARLL
-811 QTLAVREI
+811 RTLAAKEI

-831 SLSTTE
+831 KISSTE

-928 LEKLEKFYKWYST
+928 LEKLEKFYKWHAT
-941 NKSNRTLFAVEAE
+941 NKSNRNLFAVEAE
-954 FNKVIGRALF
+954 FEKVIGRALF

-1003 GYQLAVYEEAFTGES
+1003 GYQLAVYEEAFTGDS
-1018 PGTES
+1018 PGTQS

-1031 GTGGNS
+1031 GTDGKS

-1048 ETIKAEVIAAADGM
+1048 ETIKAEVIAAADAM
-1062 SANEFIATVNDRCR
+1062 SANEFTATVNDRCR

-1082 ICPIQPQGRTVIDK
+1082 LCPIQPQGRTVIDK

>member
-1 MARFEEKAQK
+1 MARTEKT
-11 ARNART
+11 AR
-17 AHKIEL
+17 KIEL
-23 IRPVVG
+23 IRPVLT
-29 PSDFLPTD
+29 PSEFAPTP
-37 EQKLVIGSKAPRLIV
+37 EQKLVIDSKLPRLIV
-52 FGGPGSGKTATLVE
+52 FGGPGTGKTTTLTQ
-66 TVVSLIKSD
+66 TVVSQIKS
-75 GVKPGNS
+75 GV
-82 GIDPNSIL
+82 DPNSIL

-100 ELRDKIVI
+100 ELRDEIVI

-133 VEADDPKYVL
+133 VDADDPKYVL

-194 RNFTYKELI
+194 RNFTYKKLVEK
-203 ERGHLLNE
+203 GHLLNE

-216 AANFWKIYDQILG
+216 AANFWKIYDEILG
-229 IRYGFVSGAAKRI
+229 IRYGFISGAAKRI
-242 DSSSIISQAIFDL
+242 DSSSIISQAISDL
-255 NKRAKI
+255 TKRAKI

-270 VIVIDEFQESDNSQR
+270 TIIIDEFQESDNSQR

-290 LASDR
+290 LASDC

-313 PEGVRSY
+313 PEGVRAY
-320 ATNNN
+320 AANNN
-325 FEALELT
+325 FETLELT
-332 TALRTPNSITELCNT
+332 TAIRTPAAITELSNAI
-347 VSTKFRNP
+347 SSKFRNP
-355 GKTIEVSK
+355 GKPVVPAEPSQPR
-363 ENDEAKGAKDATSR
+363 NDATSR
-377 INAGKI
+377 I

-402 RTAHLRDGVAWS
+402 RSAHLRDGIAWS

-433 FALNNIPVR
+433 FALNNIPIQ

-458 ILTIAQIALGT
+458 ILTIAQIALGN

-479 IEEILFSEFGGADA
+479 IEEVLFSEFGGADA

-508 PGDEAKPSTQI
+508 PGDDAKPSTQI
-519 ILEIIDNNDAPL
+519 ILEIIDHNNAPL

-540 RIADVIAEARKVVRM
+540 RVADVIAEARKVVRM
-555 NSKGSKKVDIA
+555 NSKGSSSVDIA

-572 WSTAK
+572 WSNAK

-621 RMPDSDPQLFLDQIL
+621 RMPGSDPQLFLDQIL

-642 DAIAAHGQRGE
+642 DAIAARGQRGE

-679 VWPNLKARG
+679 AWPNLKARG

-702 ESTARREIETSAA
+702 EATARREIEASAA

-726 KVAISRAKQALV
+726 KVAVSRAKAALV
-738 VTAYSKEDDSEPSQY
+738 ITAYSKEDDSEPSQY
-753 FEEIYEAVHGTSS
+753 FEELYEHVHGISS
-766 IEAEVLDLPRS
+766 IEAEVVDLPRS
-777 LTPQALVSTLRRNLE
+777 LTPQALVSTLRRNLS
-792 ASDSKK
+792 ATDA
-798 SDSENKEFSAKLL
+798 EFSAKLL
-811 QTLAVREI
+811 QTLAAKEI

-831 SLSTTE
+831 KPSSTE
-837 PILPPDAQVSVS
+837 PILPPDSEVSVS

-928 LEKLEKFYKWYST
+928 LEKLEKFYKWHSE
-941 NKSNRTLFAVEAE
+941 NKSKRMLFAVEAE
-954 FNKVIGRALF
+954 FEKVIGRALF

-991 SKKKAEDHKQLA
+991 TKKKAEDHKQLA
-1003 GYQLAVYEEAFTGES
+1003 GYQLAVYEEAFSGDS
-1018 PGTES
+1018 PGILS

-1031 GTGGNS
+1031 GTDTKS

-1048 ETIKAEVIAAADGM
+1048 ETIKAEVVAAADAM
-1062 SANEFIATVNDRCR
+1062 SANEFTATVNDRCR

-1082 ICPIQPQGRTVIDK
+1082 LCPIQPQGRTVIDQ

>member
-320 ATNNN
+320 AANNN

-363 ENDEAKGAKDATSR
+363 ENDEAKGVKDATSR

>member
-1 MARFEEKAQK
+1 MARNEKS
-11 ARNART
+11 AR
-17 AHKIEL
+17 KIEL
-23 IRPVVG
+23 IRPVIT
-29 PSDFLPTD
+29 PSDFAPTP
-37 EQKLVIGSKAPRLIV
+37 EQKIVIDSKSPRLIV
-52 FGGPGSGKTATLVE
+52 FGGPGTGKTTTLTQ
-66 TVVSLIKSD
+66 TVVSQIKS
-75 GVKPGNS
+75 GV
-82 GIDPNSIL
+82 DPNSIL

-100 ELRDKIVI
+100 ELRDQIVI

-133 VEADDPKYVL
+133 VDADDPKYVL

-159 PEHSPQVKWPKVLEP
+159 PEHSPQVKWPKVLEQ

-194 RNFTYKELI
+194 RNFTYKKLVEK
-203 ERGHLLNE
+203 GHLLNE

-216 AANFWKIYDQILG
+216 AANFWKIYDEILG
-229 IRYGFVSGAAKRI
+229 IRYGFISGAAKRI
-242 DSSSIISQAIFDL
+242 DSSSIISQAISDL
-255 NKRAKI
+255 TKKPKI
-261 RESFQNKFK
+261 RDSFQNKFK
-270 VIVIDEFQESDNSQR
+270 IIIIDEFQESDNSQR
-285 DLLDL
+285 NLLDL

-313 PEGVRSY
+313 PEGVRAY
-320 ATNNN
+320 AASNN
-325 FEALELT
+325 FETLELT
-332 TALRTPNSITELCNT
+332 TAIRTPAAITELSNAI
-347 VSTKFRNP
+347 SSKFRNP
-355 GKTIEVSK
+355 GKPVAPKK
-363 ENDEAKGAKDATSR
+363 EAENATSR
-377 INAGKI
+377 I

-402 RTAHLRDGVAWS
+402 RSAHLRDGIAWS

-433 FALNNIPVR
+433 FALNNIPIQ

-458 ILTIAQIALGT
+458 ILTIAQIALGN
-469 IKLIPSNWDL
+469 IKLVSSNWDL

-508 PGDEAKPSTQI
+508 PGDDAKPSTQI

-555 NSKGSKKVDIA
+555 NSKGSSSVDIA

-577 NYEGDSLATTWR
+577 NYEGDSLANTWR

-621 RMPDSDPQLFLDQIL
+621 RMPGSDPQLFLDQLL

-642 DAIAAHGQRGE
+642 DAIAARGQRGE

-679 VWPNLKARG
+679 IWPNLKARG

-702 ESTARREIETSAA
+702 EATARREIEASAA
-715 NALVED
+715 SALVED

-726 KVAISRAKQALV
+726 KVAVSRAKAALV
-738 VTAYSKEDDSEPSQY
+738 ITAYSKEDDSEPSQY
-753 FEEIYEAVHGTSS
+753 FEELYEHVHGISS
-766 IEAEVLDLPRS
+766 IEAEVVDLPRS
-777 LTPQALVSTLRRNLE
+777 LTPQALVSTLRRNLS
-792 ASDSKK
+792 ANDA
-798 SDSENKEFSAKLL
+798 EFSAKLL
-811 QTLAVREI
+811 QTLAAKEI

-831 SLSTTE
+831 KPSSTE

-928 LEKLEKFYKWYST
+928 LEKLEKFYKWHAE
-941 NKSNRTLFAVEAE
+941 NKSKRTLFAVEAE
-954 FNKVIGRALF
+954 FEKVIGRALF
-964 NGSVDRVEVDSEGRV
+964 NGSVDRVEVDEAGRV

-1003 GYQLAVYEEAFTGES
+1003 GYQLAVYEEAFSGDS
-1018 PGTES
+1018 PGVES

-1031 GTGGNS
+1031 GTDSKS

-1048 ETIKAEVIAAADGM
+1048 ETIKAEVVAAADAM
-1062 SANEFIATVNDRCR
+1062 SSNEFTATVNDRCR

-1082 ICPIQPQGRTVIDK
+1082 LCPIQPQGRSVIDP

>member
-1 MARFEEKAQK
+1 MARNE
-11 ARNART
+11 RT
-17 AHKIEL
+17 ARKIEL
-23 IRPVVG
+23 IRPVVEA
-29 PSDFLPTD
+29 SNFVATA
-37 EQKLVIGSKAPRLIV
+37 EQKLVIDSDAPRLIV
-52 FGGPGSGKTATLVE
+52 FGGPGTGKTSTLVE
-66 TVVSLIKSD
+66 TVVSLINSD
-75 GVKPGNS
+75 GAKP

-100 ELRDKIVI
+100 ELRDQIVI

-133 VEADDPKYVL
+133 TDSDDPKYVL

-159 PEHSPQVKWPKVLEP
+159 PEYSPQVKWPKVLEP

-181 ARELRDLILRASE
+181 AKELRDLILRASE
-194 RNFTYKELI
+194 RNFTYKQLI
-203 ERGHLLNE
+203 EKGHLLNE

-216 AANFWKIYDQILG
+216 AANFWKIYDEILG
-229 IRYGFVSGAAKRI
+229 IRYGFISGAAKRI
-242 DSSSIISQAIFDL
+242 DSSSIISQAISDL
-255 NKRAKI
+255 NKKSKI
-261 RESFQNKFK
+261 RETFQNKFK
-270 VIVIDEFQESDNSQR
+270 IIVIDEFQESDNSQR

-313 PEGVRSY
+313 PEGVRAY
-320 ATNNN
+320 AGNNGYKE
-325 FEALELT
+325 FELT
-332 TALRTPNSITELCNT
+332 TAIRTPAAITELSNAI
-347 VSTKFRNP
+347 SSKFRNP
-355 GKTIEVSK
+355 GKTIKVA
-363 ENDEAKGAKDATSR
+363 NDATSG
-377 INAGKI
+377 IDTGKI

-402 RTAHLRDGVAWS
+402 RTAHLRDGIAWS

-433 FALNNIPVR
+433 FALNNIPIQ

-458 ILTIAQIALGT
+458 ILTIAQIALGK
-469 IKLIPSNWDL
+469 IKLVPSNWDL
-479 IEEILFSEFGGADA
+479 IEEVLFSEFGGADA
-493 LSLRQMRIDL
+493 LSLRQMRIDI

-508 PGDEAKPSTQI
+508 PGDDAKSSTQL

-531 PWEQLLSLK
+531 PWDQLLSLK

-555 NSKGSKKVDIA
+555 NSKGANKVDIA

-572 WSTAK
+572 WNTAK
-577 NYEGDSLATTWR
+577 NYEGDSLANTWR
-589 NRALKGGMRGAA
+589 SRALKGGMRGAA

-621 RMPDSDPQLFLDQIL
+621 RMPGSDPQLFLDQIL

-642 DAIAAHGQRGE
+642 DAIAARGQRGE

-702 ESTARREIETSAA
+702 QATARREIEASAA

-726 KVAISRAKQALV
+726 KVAISRAKTALV

-753 FEEIYEAVHGTSS
+753 FEEIYEVVHGISS
-766 IEAEVLDLPRS
+766 IDAEVVDLPRS
-777 LTPQALVSTLRRNLE
+777 LTPQALVSTLRQNLE
-792 ASDSKK
+792 ASD
-798 SDSENKEFSAKLL
+798 EGNKEFSARLL
-811 QTLAVREI
+811 RTLANKEI

-831 SLSTTE
+831 NLSTTE

-928 LEKLEKFYKWYST
+928 LEKLEKFYKWHAT
-941 NKSNRTLFAVEAE
+941 NKSNRKLFAVEAE
-954 FNKVIGRALF
+954 FEKVIGRALF
-964 NGSVDRVEVDSEGRV
+964 NGSVDRVEVDDEGRV

-991 SKKKAEDHKQLA
+991 TKKKAEDHKQLA

-1018 PGTES
+1018 PGTQS

-1031 GTGGNS
+1031 GTDTKS

-1048 ETIKAEVIAAADGM
+1048 ETIKAEVIAAADAM
-1062 SANEFIATVNDRCR
+1062 SANEFTATVNDRCR

-1082 ICPIQPQGRTVIDK
+1082 LCPIQPQGRTVIDK

>member
-1 MARFEEKAQK
+1 MARNEKT
-11 ARNART
+11 AR
-17 AHKIEL
+17 KIEL
-23 IRPVVG
+23 IRPVLAT
-29 PSDFLPTD
+29 SNFAPTP
-37 EQKLVIGSKAPRLIV
+37 EQKLVIDSKLPRLIV
-52 FGGPGSGKTATLVE
+52 FGGPGTGKTATLIE
-66 TVVSLIKSD
+66 TVVSQIKS
-75 GVKPGNS
+75 GV
-82 GIDPNSIL
+82 DPNSIL

-100 ELRDKIVI
+100 ELRDQIVI

-194 RNFTYKELI
+194 RNFTYKKLI
-203 ERGHLLNE
+203 EKGHLLNE

-216 AANFWKIYDQILG
+216 AANFWKIYDEILG
-229 IRYGFVSGAAKRI
+229 IRYGFISGAAKRI
-242 DSSSIISQAIFDL
+242 DSSSIISQAISDL
-255 NKRAKI
+255 TKRVKI
-261 RESFQNKFK
+261 RDSFQNKFK
-270 VIVIDEFQESDNSQR
+270 VIIIDEFQESDNSQR

-295 VILFADP
+295 VVLFADP

-313 PEGVRSY
+313 PDGVRAY
-320 ATNNN
+320 AANNN
-325 FEALELT
+325 FETLELT
-332 TALRTPNSITELCNT
+332 KAIRAPAAITELSNAI
-347 VSTKFRNP
+347 SAKFRIP
-355 GKTIEVSK
+355 GKAVEIRK
-363 ENDEAKGAKDATSR
+363 EANDATSG
-377 INAGKI
+377 IDTGKI
-383 DVAKLASQSDCAN
+383 NVAKLASQSDCAN

-402 RTAHLRDGVAWS
+402 RTAHLRDGIAWS

-433 FALNNIPVR
+433 FALNNIPIQ

-458 ILTIAQIALGT
+458 ILTIAQIALGK
-469 IKLIPSNWDL
+469 IKLIPSNWEL
-479 IEEILFSEFGGADA
+479 IEEVLFSEFGGADA
-493 LSLRQMRIDL
+493 LSLRQMRIDI

-508 PGDEAKPSTQI
+508 PGDDAKTSTQI

-540 RIADVIAEARKVVRM
+540 RVADVIAEARKVVRM
-555 NSKGSKKVDIA
+555 NSKGSTNVDIA

-621 RMPDSDPQLFLDQIL
+621 RMPGSDPQLFLDQIL

-642 DAIAAHGQRGE
+642 DAIAARGQRGE
-653 VVSVMT
+653 VVSVLT

-664 GLEWDLVAITGLQEG
+664 GLEWELVAVTGLQEG
-679 VWPNLKARG
+679 IWPNLKARG

-702 ESTARREIETSAA
+702 QVTARREIEASAA
-715 NALVED
+715 SALVED

-726 KVAISRAKQALV
+726 KVAISRAKTALV
-738 VTAYSKEDDSEPSQY
+738 ITAYSKEDDSEPSQY
-753 FEEIYEAVHGTSS
+753 FEEIYEHVHGISS
-766 IEAEVLDLPRS
+766 IDAEVAELPRS
-777 LTPQALVSTLRRNLE
+777 LTPQALVSTLRRNLSVYDGKD
-792 ASDSKK
+792 SDST
-798 SDSENKEFSAKLL
+798 SKEFSAKLL
-811 QTLAVREI
+811 QTLAAKEI

-831 SLSTTE
+831 DQSSTE

-928 LEKLEKFYKWYST
+928 LEKLEKFYKWHSE

-954 FNKVIGRALF
+954 FEKVIGRALF
-964 NGSVDRVEVDSEGRV
+964 NGSVDRVEVDEAGRV

-991 SKKKAEDHKQLA
+991 TKKKADDHKQLA
-1003 GYQLAVYEEAFTGES
+1003 GYQLAVYEEAFSGES
-1018 PGTES
+1018 PGIES

-1031 GTGGNS
+1031 GTDTKS

-1048 ETIKAEVIAAADGM
+1048 ETIKAEVVAAADAM
-1062 SANEFIATVNDRCR
+1062 SANEFTATVNDRCR

-1082 ICPIQPQGRTVIDK
+1082 LCPIQPQGRTVID

>member
-1 MARFEEKAQK
+1 MARNEQK
-11 ARNART
+11 ARNERSAS
-17 AHKIEL
+17 KIEL
-23 IRPVVG
+23 IRPVLEASNFVA
-29 PSDFLPTD
+29 TA
-37 EQKLVIGSKAPRLIV
+37 EQKLVIDSDAPRLIV
-52 FGGPGSGKTATLVE
+52 FGGPGTGKTATLVE
-66 TVVSLIKSD
+66 TVVSLIKS
-75 GVKPGNS
+75 GV
-82 GIDPNSIL
+82 DPNSIL

-133 VEADDPKYVL
+133 IEADDPKYVL

-203 ERGHLLNE
+203 ERAHLLNE

-255 NKRAKI
+255 NERAKI

-313 PEGVRSY
+313 PEGVRAY
-320 ATNNN
+320 AANNN
-325 FEALELT
+325 FEALELS

-355 GKTIEVSK
+355 GKPIQSL
-363 ENDEAKGAKDATSR
+363 EAT
-377 INAGKI
+377 GKI

-479 IEEILFSEFGGADA
+479 VEEILFSEFGGADA

-508 PGDEAKPSTQI
+508 PGDDAKPSTQI

-540 RIADVIAEARKVVRM
+540 RIADVISEARKVVRM

-572 WSTAK
+572 WSAAK

-702 ESTARREIETSAA
+702 QATARREIEASAA
-715 NALVED
+715 SALVED

-753 FEEIYEAVHGTSS
+753 FEEIYEAVHGISS

-792 ASDSKK
+792 DSD
-798 SDSENKEFSAKLL
+798 EFSAKLL
-811 QTLAVREI
+811 QTLAAREI

-837 PILPPDAQVSVS
+837 PVLPPDAEVSVS

-928 LEKLEKFYKWYST
+928 LEKLEKFYKWHST

-954 FNKVIGRALF
+954 FKKVIGRALF

-991 SKKKAEDHKQLA
+991 SKKKAEEHKQLA

-1031 GTGGNS
+1031 GTDGKS

-1048 ETIKAEVIAAADGM
+1048 EIIKAEVIAAADGM

-1082 ICPIQPQGRTVIDK
+1082 LCPIQPQGRTVIDK

>member
-1 MARFEEKAQK
+1 MARFEQK
-11 ARNART
+11 ARNERT
-17 AHKIEL
+17 ARKIEL
-23 IRPVVG
+23 IRPVVEAAN
-29 PSDFLPTD
+29 FVATT
-37 EQKLVIGSKAPRLIV
+37 EQKLVIDSKAPRLIV
-52 FGGPGSGKTATLVE
+52 LGGPGTGKTATLVE
-66 TVVSLIKSD
+66 TVVSLIKS
-75 GVKPGNS
+75 GV
-82 GIDPNSIL
+82 DPNSIL

-229 IRYGFVSGAAKRI
+229 IRYGFISGAAKRI
-242 DSSSIISQAIFDL
+242 DSSSIISQAISDL
-255 NKRAKI
+255 NQKAKI
-261 RESFQNKFK
+261 RALFQNKFK

-285 DLLDL
+285 KLLDL

-313 PEGVRSY
+313 PEGVRAY
-320 ATNNN
+320 AAKNGY
-325 FEALELT
+325 EELELT
-332 TALRTPNSITELCNT
+332 KAIRTPAAITELSNAI
-347 VSTKFRNP
+347 SAKFRIP
-355 GKTIEVSK
+355 GKPIQ
-363 ENDEAKGAKDATSR
+363 AAQA
-377 INAGKI
+377 AGKI

-402 RTAHLRDGVAWS
+402 RTAHLRDGIAWS

-433 FALNNIPVR
+433 FALNNIPIQ

-458 ILTIAQIALGT
+458 ILTIAQIALGK

-479 IEEILFSEFGGADA
+479 IEEILFSEFGGADP
-493 LSLRQMRIDL
+493 LSLRQMRIDI

-555 NSKGSKKVDIA
+555 NSKGSNQVDIA

-577 NYEGDSLATTWR
+577 NYEGDLLANTWR

-621 RMPDSDPQLFLDQIL
+621 RMPGSDPQLFLDQLL

-642 DAIAAHGQRGE
+642 DAIAARGQRGE

-679 VWPNLKARG
+679 IWPNLKARG

-702 ESTARREIETSAA
+702 QSTARREIETSAA

-726 KVAISRAKQALV
+726 KVAISRAKAALV

-753 FEEIYEAVHGTSS
+753 FEEIYEAVHGISS

-777 LTPQALVSTLRRNLE
+777 LTPQALVSTLRQNLE
-792 ASDSKK
+792 DSDV
-798 SDSENKEFSAKLL
+798 FSARLL
-811 QTLAVREI
+811 RTLAAKEI

-831 SLSTTE
+831 GLSTTE
-837 PILPPDAQVSVS
+837 PILPPDAEVSVS

-887 AAMLKGEPGLTFDEL
+887 AAMLKGEPGLTFEEL
-902 ATRLENGWQLID
+902 STRLENGWQLID

-928 LEKLEKFYKWYST
+928 LEKLEKFYKWHST

-954 FNKVIGRALF
+954 FKKVIGRALF
-964 NGSVDRVEVDSEGRV
+964 NGSVDRVEVDNEGRV

-1018 PGTES
+1018 PGNQS

-1031 GTGGNS
+1031 GTDSKS
-1037 ASAKP
+1037 AAAKP
-1042 QPVKDH
+1042 QTVKDH
-1048 ETIKAEVIAAADGM
+1048 ETIKAEVIAAADAM
-1062 SANEFIATVNDRCR
+1062 SANEFTATVNDRCR

-1082 ICPIQPQGRTVIDK
+1082 LCPIQPQGRTVIDK

>member
-1 MARFEEKAQK
+1 MARTERNEKS
-11 ARNART
+11 AR
-17 AHKIEL
+17 KIEL
-23 IRPVVG
+23 LRPVVEA
-29 PSDFLPTD
+29 SNFAATA
-37 EQKLVIGSKAPRLIV
+37 EQKLVIDSDTPRLIV
-52 FGGPGSGKTATLVE
+52 FGGPGTGKTSTLVE
-66 TVVSLIKSD
+66 TVVSLINSD
-75 GVKPGNS
+75 GDKP

-100 ELRDKIVI
+100 ELRDQIVI

-133 VEADDPKYVL
+133 VDGDDPKYVL

-159 PEHSPQVKWPKVLEP
+159 PEYSPQVKWPKLLEP

-194 RNFTYKELI
+194 RNFTYKDLI

-229 IRYGFVSGAAKRI
+229 IRYGFISGAAKRI
-242 DSSSIISQAIFDL
+242 DSSSIISQAISDL
-255 NKRAKI
+255 SSKAKI
-261 RESFQNKFK
+261 RDSFQNKFK

-285 DLLDL
+285 KLLDL

-313 PEGVRSY
+313 PEGVRAY
-320 ATNNN
+320 AAKNGYK
-325 FEALELT
+325 ELELT
-332 TALRTPNSITELCNT
+332 QAIRTPAAITELSNAI
-347 VSTKFRNP
+347 SAKFRNP
-355 GKTIEVSK
+355 GKPIQATQVT
-363 ENDEAKGAKDATSR
+363 GAT
-377 INAGKI
+377 GKI

-402 RTAHLRDGVAWS
+402 RTAHLRDGIAWS

-433 FALNNIPVR
+433 FALNNIPIQ

-458 ILTIAQIALGT
+458 ILTIAQIALGK
-469 IKLIPSNWDL
+469 IKLVPSNWDL
-479 IEEILFSEFGGADA
+479 IEEVLFSEFGGADP
-493 LSLRQMRIDL
+493 LSLRQMRIDI

-508 PGDEAKPSTQI
+508 PGDAAKPSTQI

-555 NSKGSKKVDIA
+555 NSKGANKVDIA

-572 WSTAK
+572 WSHAK
-577 NYEGDSLATTWR
+577 NYEGDALASTWR

-621 RMPDSDPQLFLDQIL
+621 RMPGSDPQLFLDQLL

-642 DAIAAHGQRGE
+642 DAIAARGQRGE

-679 VWPNLKARG
+679 IWPNLKARG

-702 ESTARREIETSAA
+702 QSTARREIETSAA

-726 KVAISRAKQALV
+726 KVAISRAKAALV

-753 FEEIYEAVHGTSS
+753 FEEIYESVHGISS
-766 IEAEVLDLPRS
+766 IEAEVLELPRS
-777 LTPQALVSTLRRNLE
+777 LTPQALVSTLRQNLE
-792 ASDSKK
+792 KTDSTT
-798 SDSENKEFSAKLL
+798 KEFSARLL
-811 QTLAVREI
+811 RTLATKEI

-831 SLSTTE
+831 NLSTTE
-837 PILPPDAQVSVS
+837 PILPPDAEVSVS

-887 AAMLKGEPGLTFDEL
+887 AAMLKGEPGLTFEEL
-902 ATRLENGWQLID
+902 STRLENGWQLID

-928 LEKLEKFYKWYST
+928 LEKLEKFYKWHST

-954 FNKVIGRALF
+954 FKKVIGRALF
-964 NGSVDRVEVDSEGRV
+964 NGSVDRVEVDDEGRV

-1003 GYQLAVYEEAFTGES
+1003 GYQLAVYEQAFTGES
-1018 PGTES
+1018 PGEES

-1031 GTGGNS
+1031 GTDGKS

-1042 QPVKDH
+1042 QTVKDH
-1048 ETIKAEVIAAADGM
+1048 ETIKAEVIAAADAM
-1062 SANEFIATVNDRCR
+1062 SANEFTATVNDRCR

-1082 ICPIQPQGRTVIDK
+1082 LCPIQPQGRTVIDK

>member
-1 MARFEEKAQK
+1 
-11 ARNART
+11 
-17 AHKIEL
+17 
-23 IRPVVG
+23 
-29 PSDFLPTD
+29 
-37 EQKLVIGSKAPRLIV
+37 LVIESGAPRLIV
-52 FGGPGSGKTATLVE
+52 FGGPGTGKTSTLIE
-66 TVVSLIKSD
+66 TVVSQIK
-75 GVKPGNS
+75 S

-159 PEHSPQVKWPKVLEP
+159 PEYSPQVKWPKVLEP

-255 NKRAKI
+255 NERAKI

-313 PEGVRSY
+313 PEGVRAY
-320 ATNNN
+320 AANNN
-325 FEALELT
+325 FETLELT

-355 GKTIEVSK
+355 GKTTKVA
-363 ENDEAKGAKDATSR
+363 NDATSR

-508 PGDEAKPSTQI
+508 PGDEPKSSTQI

-555 NSKGSKKVDIA
+555 NSKGSKKIDIA
-566 DLIWAI
+566 DLIWAT

-702 ESTARREIETSAA
+702 QATARREIEASAA
-715 NALVED
+715 SALVED

-753 FEEIYEAVHGTSS
+753 FEEIYEAVHGISS

-792 ASDSKK
+792 DSD
-798 SDSENKEFSAKLL
+798 EFSAKLL
-811 QTLAVREI
+811 QTLAAREI

-928 LEKLEKFYKWYST
+928 LEKLEKFYKWHST

-1031 GTGGNS
+1031 GTDGKS

-1048 ETIKAEVIAAADGM
+1048 EIIKAEVIAAADGM

-1082 ICPIQPQGRTVIDK
+1082 LCPIQPQGRTVIDK

>member
-1 MARFEEKAQK
+1 MARFEEK

-23 IRPVVG
+23 IRPVVA
-29 PSDFLPTD
+29 PSDFAPTD
-37 EQKLVIGSKAPRLIV
+37 EQKLVIDSKAPRLIV
-52 FGGPGSGKTATLVE
+52 FGGPGSGKTSTLVE

-90 VLTYGRERAS
+90 VLSYGRERAS

-133 VEADDPKYVL
+133 IEADDPKYVL

-255 NKRAKI
+255 NKRTKI

-320 ATNNN
+320 AANNN

-332 TALRTPNSITELCNT
+332 TALRMPNSITELCNT

-469 IKLIPSNWDL
+469 IKLVPSNWDL

-519 ILEIIDNNDAPL
+519 ILETIDNNDAPL

-653 VVSVMT
+653 VVNVMT

-702 ESTARREIETSAA
+702 QATARREIEASAA
-715 NALVED
+715 SALVED

-753 FEEIYEAVHGTSS
+753 FEEIYEAVHGISS

-792 ASDSKK
+792 DLDSTK
-798 SDSENKEFSAKLL
+798 NEFSAKLL
-811 QTLAVREI
+811 QTLAAREI

-837 PILPPDAQVSVS
+837 PILPPDAEVSVS

-928 LEKLEKFYKWYST
+928 LEKLEKFYKWHST
-941 NKSNRTLFAVEAE
+941 NKSNRTLFAVEGE
-954 FNKVIGRALF
+954 FKKIIGRALF
-964 NGSVDRVEVDSEGRV
+964 NGSVDRVEVDSEGHV

-1003 GYQLAVYEEAFTGES
+1003 GYQLAVYEDAFTGES

-1031 GTGGNS
+1031 GTDGKS

-1082 ICPIQPQGRTVIDK
+1082 ICPIQPQGRKVIDK

>member
-1 MARFEEKAQK
+1 MARFEQK
-11 ARNART
+11 ARSERSAR
-17 AHKIEL
+17 KIEL
-23 IRPVVG
+23 IRPVIKASNFVA
-29 PSDFLPTD
+29 TA
-37 EQKLVIGSKAPRLIV
+37 EQNLVIDSDAPRLIV
-52 FGGPGSGKTATLVE
+52 FGGPGTGKTSTLVE
-66 TVVSLIKSD
+66 AVVSLINSD
-75 GVKPGNS
+75 S
-82 GIDPNSIL
+82 IDPNSIL

-100 ELRDKIVI
+100 ELRDQIVI

-133 VEADDPKYVL
+133 VDADDPKYVL

-194 RNFTYKELI
+194 RNFTYKQLI
-203 ERGHLLNE
+203 EKGHLLNE

-216 AANFWKIYDQILG
+216 AANFWKIYDEILG
-229 IRYGFVSGAAKRI
+229 IRYGFISGAAKRI
-242 DSSSIISQAIFDL
+242 DSSSIISQAISDL
-255 NKRAKI
+255 SKKAKI

-285 DLLDL
+285 ELLDL

-313 PEGVRSY
+313 PEGVRAY
-320 ATNNN
+320 AAKNGYN
-325 FEALELT
+325 ELELT
-332 TALRTPNSITELCNT
+332 TAIRTPAAITELSNAI
-347 VSTKFRNP
+347 SAKFRIP
-355 GKTIEVSK
+355 GKTIKVA
-363 ENDEAKGAKDATSR
+363 NDATSG
-377 INAGKI
+377 IDMGKI

-402 RTAHLRDGVAWS
+402 RTAHLRDGIAWS

-433 FALNNIPVR
+433 FALNNIPIQ

-458 ILTIAQIALGT
+458 ILTMAQIALGK
-469 IKLIPSNWDL
+469 IKLVPSNWDL
-479 IEEILFSEFGGADA
+479 IEEVLFSEFGGADA
-493 LSLRQMRIDL
+493 LSLRQMRIDI

-508 PGDEAKPSTQI
+508 AGDDAKSSTQL

-555 NSKGSKKVDIA
+555 NSKGANKVDIA

-577 NYEGDSLATTWR
+577 NYEGDSLASTWR
-589 NRALKGGMRGAA
+589 TRALKGGMRGAA

-621 RMPDSDPQLFLDQIL
+621 RMPGSDPQLFLDQIL

-642 DAIAAHGQRGE
+642 DAIAARGQRGE

-679 VWPNLKARG
+679 IWPNLKARG

-702 ESTARREIETSAA
+702 QATARREIEASAA

-726 KVAISRAKQALV
+726 KVAISRAKAALV
-738 VTAYSKEDDSEPSQY
+738 ITAYSKEDDSEPSQY
-753 FEEIYEAVHGTSS
+753 FEEIYEAVHGISS
-766 IEAEVLDLPRS
+766 IEADVVELPRS
-777 LTPQALVSTLRRNLE
+777 LTPQALVSTLRQNLE
-792 ASDSKK
+792 ASDST
-798 SDSENKEFSAKLL
+798 NKEFSARLL
-811 QTLAVREI
+811 NTLAAKEI

-831 SLSTTE
+831 KISSTE

-928 LEKLEKFYKWYST
+928 LEKLEKFYKWHAA
-941 NKSNRTLFAVEAE
+941 NKSSRNLFAVEAE
-954 FNKVIGRALF
+954 FEKVIGRALF

-1003 GYQLAVYEEAFTGES
+1003 GYQLAVYEEAFTGDS
-1018 PGTES
+1018 PGSQS

-1031 GTGGNS
+1031 GTDGKS
-1037 ASAKP
+1037 AAAKP

-1048 ETIKAEVIAAADGM
+1048 ETIKAEVIAAADAM
-1062 SANEFIATVNDRCR
+1062 SANEFTATVNDRCR

-1082 ICPIQPQGRTVIDK
+1082 LCPIQPQGRTVIDK